1 MLRMKLRAIGSL
13 RLAVLAIVLGLSALG
28 CGSGQ
33 EGADKALDRALDKAK
48 VSKTPVA
55 KFGGTVT
62 VNGQP
67 PGIKLHDGHRI
78 VLMLYDPKNP
88 PSGTHKIIGTELMPE
103 PNDGAFEFSTFA
115 LKDGVPT
122 GSYIAVFADQ
132 PTSWGGNYHGG
143 DRFENR
149 FNDPD
154 KNEKE
159 DQFKV
164 EIKEPGRTDWHFN
177 LVTEGTPPPSA
188 PGPKAVMNG
197 GR

>member
-1 MLRMKLRAIGSL
+1 MLRMKLRAIGSP
-13 RLAVLAIVLGLSALG
+13 RLAVVAIALGLSAMG
-28 CGSGQ
+28 CPSQ
-33 EGADKALDRALDKAK
+33 ESADKALDRALDKAK
-48 VSKTPVA
+48 VSKTPVG

-67 PGIKLHDGHRI
+67 PGIKTYDGHRI

-88 PSGTHKIIGTELMPE
+88 PSNNNKIIMGELMPE
-103 PNDGAFEFSTFA
+103 PQDGTFEFSTFA
-115 LKDGVPT
+115 RGDGVPS
-122 GSYIAVFADQ
+122 GSYIALFADM
-132 PTSWGGNYHGG
+132 PVSWGGKFHGG

-154 KNEKE
+154 KNEKD

-164 EIKEPGRTDWHFN
+164 EIKEPGKTDWHFN
-177 LVTEGTPPPSA
+177 LVTEGNPPPSA